1 MWLRWHYVLIAAHFF
16 RVKAG
21 LGGGSDSYAELL
33 SLKLL
38 IDLFSKKGLFKLQ
51 IFGDSL
57 VALVVIN
64 WMKGEFRMGNLVL
77 ILIFG
82 IHASSL

>member
-1 MWLRWHYVLIAAHFF
+1 MWSRWHYVLIAAHFF

-33 SLKLL
+33 ALKLL

-51 IFGDSL
+51 IFG
-57 VALVVIN
+57 VVQ
-64 WMKGEFRMGNLVL
+64 
-77 ILIFG
+77 
-82 IHASSL
+82 ASDFW